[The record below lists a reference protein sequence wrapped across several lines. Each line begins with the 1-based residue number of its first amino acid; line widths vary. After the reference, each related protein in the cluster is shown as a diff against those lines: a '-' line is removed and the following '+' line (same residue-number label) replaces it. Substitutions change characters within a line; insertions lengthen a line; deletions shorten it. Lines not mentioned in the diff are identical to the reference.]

1 MIYAADHVRIDRQ
14 APAAALDDACNEF
27 AEPERWVSE
36 DPFYG
41 VAVMAGQIR
50 YTVGMHMER
59 SNPFQIRPSL
69 QKPLVFA
76 IQVVRI
82 RLVKDGRMNCVESR
96 PHGGEHRKS

>member
-36 DPFYG
+36 DLFYG
-41 VAVMAGQIR
+41 IAIVSGQMRHSI
-50 YTVGMHMER
+50 GMHMER
-59 SNPFQIRPSL
+59 SDPFQARPSL
-69 QKPLVFA
+69 PKPLVFA

-82 RLVKDGRMNCVESR
+82 RLVKDGSMDCVGSR
-96 PHGGEHRKS
+96 SYGGEHRKA